1 MRNLAESRR
10 LVTAAL
16 LLVILGSLAR
26 SIEQGR
32 WTEGLH
38 VLFPIAM
45 VGVITGVL
53 LAGSRLGTIRA
64 HLLGVV
70 LGAVVVTWETGSLLP
85 PDALRDSNRFAV
97 MWERFRAW
105 LQVVLEGGA
114 SYDALLFVLTM
125 GAIIWFLAYNS
136 AWFVLRYGWVWWALL
151 PTGLVLIVNLSYVVR
166 PDTRPFIIFLLAGM
180 LLMLHTRLAENRA
193 RWEHEG
199 LGYEPGLAPRFLM
212 FGGLL
217 SLALL
222 VLAWQGPS
230 RSLATTARALFERTE
245 KPWEQVQDRW
255 ESAFAF
261 LYPSSGPGASG
272 LGGGFT
278 AFNDD
283 FDLGGPLRL
292 GNRTVFTADNA
303 EAQQYWRAKANDL
316 YTGRGWSI
324 NEDFRV
330 YPANGTVRGLELAGP
345 ANRDED
351 DFPEGTSYRDQTVT
365 VVLPTGRLVFA
376 SDTPVEFRGED
387 EGRFSGQSVE
397 WRLGARKVSARTP
410 VFGATRS
417 GTGASPAEAELAG
430 FKALIRRIGPDR
442 IMDANPLSVV
452 IRPRPIPEPT
462 VALGGEAGP
471 SEARPSADATADA
484 ERELRREAEDQQDLR
499 DRRALETA
507 LRELKRNG
515 IEAGYIYR
523 PGARPTIQYTYYAP
537 NDADVLNFTST
548 RPIRENATYQVR
560 SLVARPT
567 DSQLN
572 ASKKPMPAW
581 VTERYLQLPD
591 DGLDDVRRLT
601 LRLTRN
607 AETNH
612 QKAQAIERYLRG
624 LKYTE
629 NAPLPPQGRDFV
641 DYFLFQ
647 AKQGYCT
654 SFSSAMAVML
664 RSIDIPARIMRGF
677 APGEFDGEL
686 SQYVITQAQA
696 HMWPQV
702 YYPEYGWVNYEP
714 TPIRDPVSRAPF
726 VGADA
731 STDPSQVYGSQTDVG
746 RPDLDARLDGP
757 SGEGALESGVPAPVR
772 FLIAAVL
779 VALVVA
785 ALLALLV
792 YGVSMIRLRG
802 LSGARR
808 QYAKLLQV
816 GTFLG
821 MRPATSH
828 TPGEYG
834 ARLEGVIPR
843 SRESVRGI
851 TGRYVA
857 EVFGRQRADASAL
870 DREWRAVASE
880 AARRVPGR
888 WIMTARRAPAA
899 VRGVRGRARD

>member
-1 MRNLAESRR
+1 MRNLADSRR

-64 HLLGVV
+64 HLLGVI

-85 PDALRDSNRFAV
+85 PDALRDSNRFIV
-97 MWERFRAW
+97 MWERFRTW

-151 PTGLVLIVNLSYVVR
+151 PTGLVLIVNLSYVMR

-180 LLMLHTRLAENRA
+180 LLMLHTRLTENRA

-199 LGYEPGLAPRFLM
+199 LGYDPGLAPRFLM
-212 FGGLL
+212 FGGML

-261 LYPSSGPGASG
+261 LYPGSGPGASG

-283 FDLGGPLRL
+283 FELGGPLRL

-330 YPANGTVRGLELAGP
+330 YPDNGTVRNVRLIGP
-345 ANRDED
+345 ANQDESR
-351 DFPEGTSYRDQTVT
+351 FPEGTSYRDQTVT
-365 VVLPTGRLVFA
+365 VMLPTGRLVFA
-376 SDTPVEFRGED
+376 ADTPVEFTGED
-387 EGRFSGQSVE
+387 EGRFAGQNVE

-410 VFGATRS
+410 VFGAARS
-417 GTGASPAEAELAG
+417 GTGASPAEAELAD
-430 FKALIRRIGPDR
+430 FKALIRRIGPER
-442 IMDANPLSVV
+442 VREASGRAMVLQ
-452 IRPRPIPEPT
+452 PRPVEERSTRPGRDRDSSAGIPA
-462 VALGGEAGP
+462 V
-471 SEARPSADATADA
+471 DATAEA
-484 ERELRREAEDQQDLR
+484 ERWREIERLHLRQDTV
-499 DRRALETA
+499 ALETA
-507 LRELKRNG
+507 LRELKQKG
-515 IEAGYIYR
+515 IAASYAYR
-523 PGARPTIQYTYYAP
+523 PNARPTVEYTYYAP

-548 RPIRENATYQVR
+548 RPIGRNATYEVR

-572 ASKKPMPAW
+572 ASKRSMPAW

-591 DGLDDVRRLT
+591 DGMDGVRRLT

-624 LKYTE
+624 FKYTE
-629 NAPLPPQGRDFV
+629 NSPVPPAGRDFV
-641 DYFLFQ
+641 DYFLFDV
-647 AKQGYCT
+647 KQGYCT

-664 RSIDIPARIMRGF
+664 RSINIPARIVRGF

-702 YYPEYGWVNYEP
+702 YYPEYGWINYEP
-714 TPIRDPVSRAPF
+714 TPIRDLVSRAPF

-731 STDPSQVYGSQTDVG
+731 STDPSQVNGSQTGVG
-746 RPDLDARLDGP
+746 RPDLEARLDGS
-757 SGEGALESGVPAPVR
+757 SGGGVLESGVPAPVR

-779 VALVVA
+779 VVLVAA
-785 ALLALLV
+785 ALLALLG
-792 YGVSMIRLRG
+792 YGVSLIRLRG

-816 GTFLG
+816 GTLLG

-843 SRESVRGI
+843 SRESVRSI

-857 EVFGRQRADASAL
+857 EVFGRQQADASAL
-870 DREWRAVASE
+870 DREWRVVASE

-899 VRGVRGRARD
+899 VRAVRRRVRD